1 MSREIDHACQHA
13 EKTLER
19 RISEH
24 VNRSVGVSA
33 FECEEC
39 DQLIPV
45 ERRMSIAGVIRCVA
59 CQEVFELK
67 QKHYRSI

>member
-1 MSREIDHACQHA
+1 M
-13 EKTLER
+13 
-19 RISEH
+19 
-24 VNRSVGVSA
+24 
-33 FECEEC
+33 ECEEC
-39 DQLIPV
+39 DQPIPV

>member
-1 MSREIDHACQHA
+1 MSREIDRACQHA
-13 EKTLER
+13 EKTLEH

-24 VNRSVGVSA
+24 INRSVGVSA

-39 DQLIPV
+39 DQPIPV